1 MDTGEKVVEVG
12 APRGRGLG
20 RWFVLVMLVLIGSAL
35 AGWTW
40 WLFA

>member
-1 MDTGEKVVEVG
+1 MNTGEKVVEVG
-12 APRGRGLG
+12 APRARGLV
-20 RWFVLVMLVLIGSAL
+20 RWLVLVVLVVLGSAL